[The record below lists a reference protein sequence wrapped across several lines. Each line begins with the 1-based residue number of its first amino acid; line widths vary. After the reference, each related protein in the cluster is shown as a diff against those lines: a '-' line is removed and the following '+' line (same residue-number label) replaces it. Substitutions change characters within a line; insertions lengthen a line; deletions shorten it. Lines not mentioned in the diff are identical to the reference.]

1 MKIKLIVM
9 LVSLTTIVTS
19 GVVMGVKNTET
30 ESAENTKESKT
41 SITRNMESNEENN
54 KVADTKNEIIEEK
67 KDVEENTKLENK
79 ETSTDKSEKK
89 IAKEQTTKKT
99 TSKDTNN
106 EKKTTSN
113 SNAEAKETNKTSN
126 ENKTE
131 QPKKVVD
138 ENASTG
144 TEGMRNKYEDAGTL
158 TINENSY
165 DIIAGGYAISY
176 KYAIVDLI
184 KGKITIVDHYE
195 ILDSVWNS
203 FTEQEKAE
211 EGPKVVEDKKEYK
224 LSQEEIDRLYDMYM
238 NAQDNIDA
246 NDVYSFELYRDNMF
260 DRQIEGHWDYEDDMM
275 DDYYFTIDSTNYNEK
290 VFVFDNI
297 QNVRFLYNL
306 LEK

>member
-30 ESAENTKESKT
+30 GSAENTKESKT

-67 KDVEENTKLENK
+67 KDVEENSKLENK
-79 ETSTDKSEKK
+79 ETSTAKSEKK
-89 IAKEQTTKKT
+89 TAKEQTTKKT
-99 TSKDTNN
+99 TSKNTNN

-158 TINENSY
+158 TIRENSY
-165 DIIAGGYAISY
+165 NIIAGGYAVSY

-184 KGKITIVDHYE
+184 RGKVTVVDHYE
-195 ILDSVWNS
+195 ILDGVWNS

-260 DRQIEGHWDYEDDMM
+260 DRQIAGHWDYEDDMM